1 MWKMTPLM
9 QKIIQHF
16 KKKKTQQIL
25 KRKPYSSALNPAK
38 KIHAEN
44 QEFKVIIVRKFR
56 MLACLH
62 ARVLGLLGVRTCW
75 RVWVLAWLARLR
87 AYMLAYLGCMRA
99 YVLACLARSRAY
111 FFTCFVCLFVLC
123 PCVLTCLTCLLCSR
137 CYVLTY
143 LCASLT
149 SFILFSLHLKS

>member
-1 MWKMTPLM
+1 MTPQM

-38 KIHAEN
+38 KMHAEN
-44 QEFKVIIVRKFR
+44 HEFKVIIVRKFR

-75 RVWVLAWLARLR
+75 RVWVLA
-87 AYMLAYLGCMRA
+87 
-99 YVLACLARSRAY
+99 
-111 FFTCFVCLFVLC
+111 
-123 PCVLTCLTCLLCSR
+123 
-137 CYVLTY
+137 
-143 LCASLT
+143 
-149 SFILFSLHLKS
+149 